1 MLRAVVDTNVV
12 YAALYS
18 NTGASSE
25 LFRPLTAGHWKLVL
39 SNTLC
44 AEYEEVLTREAATL
58 EITREEIG
66 RFLDALC
73 AIAERHHLKG
83 QWIPVLNDPDDEAQ
97 VHLAFEVGVDYIVT
111 HNVRHLDPAR
121 ELGIAVLTP
130 KEFLNILRNQP

>member
-1 MLRAVVDTNVV
+1 MLRAVVDTNVI

-25 LFRPLTAGHWKLVL
+25 LLRLLTTGHWKLVL

-58 EITREEIG
+58 EITTAKIG

-73 AIAERHHLKG
+73 AIAERHHLKTG
-83 QWIPVLNDPDDEAQ
+83 WIPVLIDPDDEAQ
-97 VHLAFEVGVDYIVT
+97 VHLASEAGVDYIVT
-111 HNVRHLDPAR
+111 HNVKHLDPAR
-121 ELGIAVLTP
+121 KLGLAVLTP
-130 KEFLNILRNQP
+130 SEFLNILRNRP

>member
-18 NTGASSE
+18 KTGASSE
-25 LFRPLTAGHWKLVL
+25 LLRLLNAGHWKLVL

-44 AEYEEVLTREAATL
+44 TEYEEVFTREAATL
-58 EITREEIG
+58 EITRDKIG

-73 AIAERHHLKG
+73 AIAERHHLKSP
-83 QWIPVLNDPDDEAQ
+83 WIPILNDPDDEAQ
-97 VHLAFEVGVDYIVT
+97 VHLATEAGVDYIVT
-111 HNVRHLDPAR
+111 HNVRHLAPAR
-121 ELGIAVLTP
+121 TLGMAVLTP